1 MPESLVGMSYEQFG
15 NLYRSQVS
23 KLAVK
28 LGTLPLHK
36 GDRCAPPD
44 NLYIAEQ
51 MCKSQALPTACDL
64 V

>member
-28 LGTLPLHK
+28 LGTLPLQK
-36 GDRCAPPD
+36 GDRCA
-44 NLYIAEQ
+44 LRTHFSSHLSI
-51 MCKSQALPTACDL
+51 
-64 V
+64 